1 MKPVAFSLLAGAAL
15 FLVAAKAPE
24 DRRIS
29 YKMTPIVE
37 AGGRTVLR
45 VDLSFRG
52 ETDGE
57 TLLHLPSQWAGSRD
71 LWKHVEGLEVRGATR
86 LSGSFQVPV
95 VHHKPGALIR
105 VRYNI
110 RSAYENDPGFAYEKA
125 RPIVRPDWFFFHG
138 ESVFAAP
145 EARDASPA
153 RFRWG
158 RIPKGWKVASD
169 LDHLRREKSSLAN
182 LINSVGIGGREL
194 KVVRRQIGRSPL
206 RIATLGKWSFEP
218 EALADLVEPIVEA
231 GDAYWREESTPFLVV
246 LAPLGEIPTGL
257 SYTGT
262 GRTDAFSIA
271 STSGFALSNVKRFLA
286 HEYTH
291 TWLPFMLGTM
301 PEVGEATDYWFSEGF
316 ADYVAAK
323 VLLRAGLWTLDDY
336 ARDKNEALLRYGTSP
351 VKGAT
356 DVEVAERFWRD
367 PNLQQLSYDRGHLLA
382 ARLDAE
388 IAARSEG
395 KLSLDDV
402 LRAQRKASTGNNAL
416 ATELFVKMMAA
427 TAGVEAGAEVERLA
441 RKGEPI
447 ALPED
452 LFGECARLVTER
464 RREFDRGFDAD
475 ATRIAG
481 GEIAGVDPTGPAYAA
496 GMRNGMVLVE
506 RQSGVVGDSS
516 VEIGYRVMDAD
527 GERVLRYLPAG
538 KGEHEVQRMVLTVE
552 GAEQE
557 ARCKARLA
565 GS

>member
-1 MKPVAFSLLAGAAL
+1 MKPFAFLLLATTPLLA
-15 FLVAAKAPE
+15 AAKPPE
-24 DRRIS
+24 ERRIS
-29 YKMTPIVE
+29 YRMTPVVE

-45 VDLSFRG
+45 VDLRFRG

-71 LWKHVEGLEVRGATR
+71 LWKHVEGLEIRGAKR
-86 LSGSFQVPV
+86 LSGSYQVPV
-95 VHHKPGALIR
+95 LHHKPGALIR
-105 VRYNI
+105 VRYKI
-110 RSAYENDPGFAYEKA
+110 TSAYEKDPGFAYEKA

-145 EARDASPA
+145 EAREASPA

-158 RIPKGWKVASD
+158 KLPKRWQVASD

-182 LINSVGIGGREL
+182 LINSVGIGGLGL
-194 KVVRRQIGRSPL
+194 KVVRREIGPSPL
-206 RIATLGKWSFEP
+206 RVAMLGKWSFEP

-246 LAPLGEIPTGL
+246 LAPLGEIKTGL

-271 STSGFALSNVKRFLA
+271 STSGFALPGAKRFLA

-291 TWLPFMLGTM
+291 TWLPLLLGTM

-316 ADYVAAK
+316 SDYVAAK

-336 ARDKNEALLRYGTSP
+336 ASDKNEALLRYGTSP
-351 VKGAT
+351 RKSAT
-356 DVEVAERFWRD
+356 DVEVAEGFWRD
-367 PNLQQLSYDRGHLLA
+367 PALQQLSYDRGHLLA
-382 ARLDAE
+382 ARLDGA

-395 KLSLDDV
+395 RLSLDDV
-402 LRAQRKASTGNNAL
+402 LRAQRKASTGNDAL
-416 ATELFVKMMAA
+416 ATELFVKILAD
-427 TAGVEAGAEVERLA
+427 TAGVDARTEVERFA

-447 ALPED
+447 ALPVD
-452 LFGECARLVTER
+452 LFGECARLVTEPR
-464 RREFDRGFDAD
+464 FEFHRGFDAE
-475 ATRIAG
+475 ATRKAG
-481 GEIAGVDPTGPAYAA
+481 GEIAGVDPAGPAYAA
-496 GMRNGMVLVE
+496 GMRDGMVLIE
-506 RQSGVVGDSS
+506 RESGVVGDSS
-516 VEIGYRVMDAD
+516 VEMAYRVMDAD
-527 GERVLRYLPAG
+527 GERIIRYLPVG
-538 KGEHEVQRMVLTVE
+538 KREHEVQRMVLTVADPE
-552 GAEQE
+552 RE